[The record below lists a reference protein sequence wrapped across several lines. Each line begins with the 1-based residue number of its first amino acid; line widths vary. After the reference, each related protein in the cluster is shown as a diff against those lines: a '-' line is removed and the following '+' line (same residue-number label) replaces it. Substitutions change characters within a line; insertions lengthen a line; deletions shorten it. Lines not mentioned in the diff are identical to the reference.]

1 MPRRARRDIFAD
13 AKVILCRWHSDII
26 FAVYTREANIT
37 RQRRISLH
45 SNTSRR
51 KANITEKA
59 IVKCNRFFMWQD
71 YEKDFSR
78 VSHMT
83 PNFHIAF
90 FLANKLLLFS

>member
-26 FAVYTREANIT
+26 FAVYTREANII

-51 KANITEKA
+51 KANIT
-59 IVKCNRFFMWQD
+59 
-71 YEKDFSR
+71 DFPQKGQQKRSR
-78 VSHMT
+78 HNVTGSAWL
-83 PNFHIAF
+83 P
-90 FLANKLLLFS
+90 LLDSNQRHFG

>member
-45 SNTSRR
+45 SNTTRR
-51 KANITEKA
+51 KANIIEKKQLQRA
-59 IVKCNRFFMWQD
+59 
-71 YEKDFSR
+71 
-78 VSHMT
+78 
-83 PNFHIAF
+83 IAF
-90 FLANKLLLFS
+90 FMVAGAGFEPTTSGL

>member
-45 SNTSRR
+45 SNTTRR
-51 KANITEKA
+51 KANIIEKKQLQRA
-59 IVKCNRFFMWQD
+59 
-71 YEKDFSR
+71 
-78 VSHMT
+78 
-83 PNFHIAF
+83 IAF
-90 FLANKLLLFS
+90 FMANLPLMDTMHHVLKAWCIVL

>member
-1 MPRRARRDIFAD
+1 MPRRARRDIFTD

-51 KANITEKA
+51 KANITDFPK
-59 IVKCNRFFMWQD
+59 KGNK
-71 YEKDFSR
+71 KDPAT
-78 VSHMT
+78 M
-83 PNFHIAF
+83 
-90 FLANKLLLFS
+90 

>member
-59 IVKCNRFFMWQD
+59 IVKCNRFFMARVYLRHTRRKVCRGLRGD
-71 YEKDFSR
+71 GRRESR
-78 VSHMT
+78 ARGRGV
-83 PNFHIAF
+83 
-90 FLANKLLLFS
+90 

>member
-59 IVKCNRFFMWQD
+59 IVKCNRFFMARPKGF
-71 YEKDFSR
+71 E
-78 VSHMT
+78 
-83 PNFHIAF
+83 PPF
-90 FLANKLLLFS
+90 FRIGICCVIQLRHRQI

>member
-37 RQRRISLH
+37 RQSRISRH

-51 KANITEKA
+51 EMNMTEKSDC
-59 IVKCNRFFMWQD
+59 KMQ
-71 YEKDFSR
+71 SL
-78 VSHMT
+78 
-83 PNFHIAF
+83 FHVVG
-90 FLANKLLLFS
+90 L